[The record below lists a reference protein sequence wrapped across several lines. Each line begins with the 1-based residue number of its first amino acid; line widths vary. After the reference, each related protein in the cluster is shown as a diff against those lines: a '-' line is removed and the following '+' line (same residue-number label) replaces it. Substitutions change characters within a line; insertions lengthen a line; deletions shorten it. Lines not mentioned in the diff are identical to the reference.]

1 MFFLNRKTGKELK
14 NKIGQHN
21 LHQLKHNNDPPCTES
36 SQKIFLCFFKK
47 FSELV
52 CSLPNRTLDLDL
64 WRQIWFQHERWHK
77 KKAQESP
84 VIPSQEKRRFSTV
97 PCRWAAQTLVL
108 NTAETDAMQRWKKKK
123 KTSHTKTI
131 CVSEARSA
139 TTSPRQRWVDHKV
152 PNTGRCFQFKHPS
165 NRARN

>member
-123 KTSHTKTI
+123 KDFTYKNNLRLWGEE
-131 CVSEARSA
+131 CYDVSSA
-139 TTSPRQRWVDHKV
+139 EVSWSQSA
-152 PNTGRCFQFKHPS
+152 KH
-165 NRARN
+165 R